1 MPAKKNKKRRRAN
14 ARAAAAAHKAKPK
27 RRRLRS
33 PVGERTARTALTP
46 FDEQCLR
53 RRLRRAACSEP
64 WVDAQIVTLT
74 DTAPGGATITSA
86 RYHDPDVFPPG
97 GRAHTTMKWC
107 RHCGRYTP
115 PNCINLIEHRRRLA
129 GPVTSATLRCDDCRI
144 ALDVDTHHQLYEALP
159 HLKPSG
165 SLSFVKLRELF
176 AQRRHMR

>member
-1 MPAKKNKKRRRAN
+1 MPAKKHKKRRRAN
-14 ARAAAAAHKAKPK
+14 ARNAAVQQSKSTRK
-27 RRRLRS
+27 RTRS
-33 PVGERTARTALTP
+33 ASAEPAARTALTP

-74 DTAPGGATITSA
+74 DTAADGASITSA
-86 RYHDPDVFPPG
+86 RYHDPTVFPPG